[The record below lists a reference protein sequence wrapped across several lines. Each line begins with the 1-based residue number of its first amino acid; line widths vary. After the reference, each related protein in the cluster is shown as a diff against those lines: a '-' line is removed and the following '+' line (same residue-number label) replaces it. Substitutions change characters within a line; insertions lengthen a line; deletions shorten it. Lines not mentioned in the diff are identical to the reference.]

1 MLKRRLNI
9 LKSFT
14 TFTPCFVKQLSKAG
28 IAVLFSMLDTRTQT
42 HGSHWTNGWRSQH
55 AGKQPR
61 WSLSFSCFVSLFFFN
76 LTFRK
81 PLGPSLLVS
90 VRHPLMVTF
99 SRANINS
106 GSPKMEIGKTTRMES
121 IRQPS
126 WGASGVDQTF
136 SVHSQWCL
144 INSISEWA
152 GWLLQR
158 CRCGPGH
165 SSQVSPLAM
174 ACCVFV

>member
-1 MLKRRLNI
+1 MDVQKAIIVGWTKNKNQNNWSHANCFSLGFQLQDGLQSDIFMAVFHRLQSFHY
-9 LKSFT
+9 KSWT
-14 TFTPCFVKQLSKAG
+14 LHLVVP
-28 IAVLFSMLDTRTQT
+28 IAIMARQSFESVLVT
-42 HGSHWTNGWRSQH
+42 SHQM
-55 AGKQPR
+55 P
-61 WSLSFSCFVSLFFFN
+61 F
-76 LTFRK
+76 
-81 PLGPSLLVS
+81 
-90 VRHPLMVTF
+90 RHPLMVTF

-106 GSPKMEIGKTTRMES
+106 GSPKMEIGKTTMMKS

-144 INSISEWA
+144 INTISEWA
-152 GWLLQR
+152 GRLLQR